1 MTHRV
6 GFSLFLFV
14 LGLPCGCD
22 PPPAG
27 APASEPSAA
36 IVKEADLNTILLAPE
51 SESRLG
57 ITTAPVERR
66 SVMRTRTLGGEVLVP
81 SGLEITVKSPL
92 AGEILSASSEVTSGA
107 DRPPRPGQLLEKKQ
121 EIFVLRPLLS
131 PEAMISYQT
140 SRVQATGEVEK
151 ATVEVEAAKVAF
163 DRAVQLL
170 RAKGGRQRDVDDAK
184 ARRLLAEA
192 RLEAAGAE
200 RALLERIEKDTAA
213 GSPIALAI
221 ESPLAGV
228 LLSTHAR
235 PGQVVEAGA
244 LLFKV
249 ARLDRLWIRV
259 PVYTGELSRFDE
271 KQAVEVGAPGASPGA
286 ESLGTARPVTAP
298 PSADPI
304 ANTVDLFYEIENDLD
319 VLRPGQKVSVTIPL
333 RSETES
339 LVIPWSAVV
348 HDVHGGTWVYE
359 QTAPHRFV
367 RRRVEVLHVDRGVAV
382 LGAGP
387 PAGTSVV
394 TAGVAELFGTEF
406 GIGK

>member
-1 MTHRV
+1 MTRRI
-6 GFSLFLFV
+6 GFSLFLFA
-14 LGLPCGCD
+14 LGLPYGCD

-27 APASEPSAA
+27 APASEPPAA
-36 IVKEADLNTILLAPE
+36 IVKEADLNTILLEPE

-92 AGEILSASSEVTSGA
+92 AGKILSASSEVTSGA

-151 ATVEVEAAKVAF
+151 ATVEVEAATVAF
-163 DRAVQLL
+163 DRTVRLL
-170 RAKGGRQRDVDDAK
+170 QAKGGSQRGVDDAK
-184 ARRLLAEA
+184 ARLLVAEA
-192 RLEAAGAE
+192 RREAAGAK

-213 GSPIALAI
+213 GSPTTLAI

-228 LLSTHAR
+228 LLSVHAR
-235 PGQVVEAGA
+235 PGQIVEAGA

-259 PVYTGELSRFDE
+259 PVYTGDLSRFDE
-271 KQAVEVGAPGASPGA
+271 KQAVEVGAPGGSPGA

-319 VLRPGQKVSVTIPL
+319 VLRPGQRVSVTIPL